1 MVQKQGLLF
10 GYFSEDPNYKEGIR
24 AVVEAVYMPPQM
36 GDMNGVQ
43 LLNDPN
49 ELNVFRIAEALTLEP
64 IGWIYTDINHD
75 TFMDSH

>member
-1 MVQKQGLLF
+1 
-10 GYFSEDPNYKEGIR
+10 
-24 AVVEAVYMPPQM
+24 M

-49 ELNVFRIAEALTLEP
+49 EYNVYRIAEALTLEP

-75 TFMDSH
+75 TFMDSTQLRKAAHF